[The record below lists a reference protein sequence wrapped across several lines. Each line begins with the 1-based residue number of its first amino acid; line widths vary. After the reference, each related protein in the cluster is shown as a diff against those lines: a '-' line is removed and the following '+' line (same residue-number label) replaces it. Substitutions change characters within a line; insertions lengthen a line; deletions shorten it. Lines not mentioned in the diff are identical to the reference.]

1 MNTMMI
7 GNGVR
12 NREVSLA
19 EYQNL
24 IDGKDNMLVRWNPE
38 ASTSFIAGTDL
49 YRDAWS
55 IQNGIVDR
63 YVPADTL
70 SVEMAVDLRQDSYRA
85 VPMLSV
91 GGELYSFTTTSFG
104 QLCEKSGMGV
114 TSYMKKCITNRL
126 PHLVPQNL
134 NAWLKAQGSKELL
147 VRFYKNEVIAFL
159 SNKYGVFDHGDALDC
174 LINALGK
181 NSTYKIEA
189 HALDVDNMS
198 VRLVDMEKI
207 MIQDASGGRDK
218 STAGLVFRNGQTGRS
233 LASIEF
239 MIYTFA
245 CTNGLVVAQDR
256 GIVYKR
262 RHISINKEEFTEQIT
277 ATLEQ
282 FPAYVEMARKD
293 MEQARQVRISVEM
306 RENLRKQIQR
316 GLSVGEDTVNEIFE
330 VMDTQWDANA
340 WGIAGAITEVA
351 QKFSADRQYQFEKYA
366 GELVKSLSA

>member
-1 MNTMMI
+1 MSITMT

-24 IDGKDNMLVRWNPE
+24 LDGKDNRLVRLNPE
-38 ASTSFIAGTDL
+38 TSTSSIIDIDL

-55 IQNGIVDR
+55 IQNDIVDR

-91 GGELYSFTTTSFG
+91 EELYSFTTTSFG
-104 QLCEKSGMGV
+104 QLCEKSGMGGA
-114 TSYMKKCITNRL
+114 SYMKKCITNRL

-134 NAWLKAQGSKELL
+134 NTWLKAQGGKELL
-147 VRFYKNEVIAFL
+147 IRFYKNQAIAIL

-174 LINALGK
+174 LSNALGK
-181 NSTYKIEA
+181 NSTYRIEA
-189 HALDVDNMS
+189 YALDVDNLS
-198 VRLVDMEKI
+198 VRLVDTEKVLV
-207 MIQDASGGRDK
+207 QDASGGRDK

-245 CTNGLVVAQDR
+245 CTNGLIVAQDR

-262 RHISINKEEFTEQIT
+262 RHISINKEDFTEQIT

-306 RENLRKQIQR
+306 RESLRKQIQR
-316 GLSVGEDTVNEIFE
+316 GLGVGEDTVNEIFE

-366 GELVKSLSA
+366 GELVKSLAA